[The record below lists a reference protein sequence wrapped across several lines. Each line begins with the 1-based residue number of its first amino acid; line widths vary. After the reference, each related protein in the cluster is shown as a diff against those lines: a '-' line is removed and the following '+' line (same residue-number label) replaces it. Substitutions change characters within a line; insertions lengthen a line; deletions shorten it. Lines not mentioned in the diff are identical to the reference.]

1 MRWVETKEERKK
13 FTPMNRR
20 LSSSTIDVKNLNDFV
35 FKKSKIVVVE
45 GVNAN
50 GDLSLK
56 CF

>member
-1 MRWVETKEERKK
+1 MRWVETKEESKK
-13 FTPMNRR
+13 FTPMKRR
-20 LSSSTIDVKNLNDFV
+20 LPSPTIDVKNVNEFV
-35 FKKSKIVVVE
+35 FKKSKIVVVK